1 LVVARHDHPPSVP
14 EKCHRSLVL
23 SDKKLKR
30 SSIGTDASSST
41 RAADEHQVS
50 TAPAFTS
57 ETDALQMLESALSHL
72 SAADPTQM
80 PAVIQAQALTAA
92 LPTGFFGR

>member
-1 LVVARHDHPPSVP
+1 MSPLAGFIGQET
-14 EKCHRSLVL
+14 EK
-23 SDKKLKR
+23 

-57 ETDALQMLESALSHL
+57 ETDALQMLASALSHL

-80 PAVIQAQALTAA
+80 PAVIQALASTAA
-92 LPTGFFGR
+92 SPTGFFGR

>member
-1 LVVARHDHPPSVP
+1 
-14 EKCHRSLVL
+14 
-23 SDKKLKR
+23 
-30 SSIGTDASSST
+30 
-41 RAADEHQVS
+41 VS

-57 ETDALQMLESALSHL
+57 ETDALQMLESALSYL

-92 LPTGFFGR
+92 FPTGLFGR

>member
-1 LVVARHDHPPSVP
+1 
-14 EKCHRSLVL
+14 
-23 SDKKLKR
+23 
-30 SSIGTDASSST
+30 
-41 RAADEHQVS
+41 VS